1 MTKITFSVLNLTG
14 ENPQISVKNY
24 CSKARLIMQLLN
36 YKSKSFLQTIP
47 NWDPINY
54 RDENICI
61 SEVSLLF

>member
-1 MTKITFSVLNLTG
+1 
-14 ENPQISVKNY
+14 
-24 CSKARLIMQLLN
+24 MQLLN

-61 SEVSLLF
+61 SEVIVRIF